1 MAGPSSTPDDD
12 ALAAAR
18 QRLIDKLLRHSR
30 CGEVLDHPALPSLIT
45 VRQDEVQRS
54 VCGVY
59 EPCVALVV
67 QGRKSVDI
75 GDRTLVYDAHSCFVT
90 PLDLPGVATILE
102 ASAEKPFLSLALRI
116 DMREVATLL
125 LEGALPPA
133 PRLSG
138 DTRAMATTVITAPL
152 LDAFDRLLGLLDAPG
167 DARTLAPLI
176 QREITYRLLTGEVGW
191 RLRQIAT
198 ADSQGQQVARAIELL
213 RGRYTEPLRIEDLAR
228 AANMGVSTL
237 HHHFKALTGM
247 SPLQYQKQLRLAE
260 ARRLM
265 LAERLDASTAAY
277 RVGYESPSQFS
288 REYSRQFGAPPMRD
302 IAGMRARRGRSAGG
316 DGLTRPRR
324 LRAAGR
330 RSSRPSS
337 STRRPS

>member
-1 MAGPSSTPDDD
+1 MAGLSPITPTTPADDD
-12 ALAAAR
+12 GLAAPR

-30 CGEVLDHPALPSLIT
+30 SGEVLNHPALPSLML
-45 VRQDEVQRS
+45 VRQDEVQQS
-54 VCGVY
+54 ICAVY

-75 GDRTLVYDAHSCFVT
+75 GDRTLTYDAHSCFVT
-90 PLDLPGVATILE
+90 PLDLPAVATILE
-102 ASAEKPFLSLALRI
+102 ASPERPFLSMALRI
-116 DMREVATLL
+116 DMREVAELL
-125 LEGALPPA
+125 LEGALPAA
-133 PRLSG
+133 PRVSDDLRA

-152 LDAFDRLLGLLDAPG
+152 LDAFDRLLGLLDEPG
-167 DARTLAPLI
+167 HARPLAPLI

-191 RLRQIAT
+191 RVRQIAT
-198 ADSQGQQVARAIELL
+198 ADSQGQLVARAIGLL
-213 RGRYTEPLRIEDLAR
+213 RERYTEPLRIEDLAR

-247 SPLQYQKQLRLAE
+247 SPLQFQKQLRLAE

-265 LAERLDASTAAY
+265 LGERLDASTAAY

-302 IAGMRARRGRSAGG
+302 IAGMLASASAVMG
-316 DGLTRPRR
+316 
-324 LRAAGR
+324 
-330 RSSRPSS
+330 
-337 STRRPS
+337 

>member
-1 MAGPSSTPDDD
+1 MPGPILAALPDDD
-12 ALAAAR
+12 GLAAPR

-30 CGEVLDHPALPSLIT
+30 TGEVLNHAALPALIT
-45 VRQDEVQRS
+45 VRQDEAQS
-54 VCGVY
+54 SICGVY

-75 GDRTLVYDAHSCFVT
+75 GDRTLSYDAHSCFVT
-90 PLDLPGVATILE
+90 PLDLPGVATIQE

-125 LEGALPPA
+125 LDGALPAA
-133 PRLSG
+133 PRPSG
-138 DTRAMATTVITAPL
+138 DTRAMATTVITPAL

-167 DARTLAPLI
+167 DARALAPLI

-198 ADSQGQQVARAIELL
+198 ADSQGQLVARAIGLL
-213 RGRYTEPLRIEDLAR
+213 RERYTEPLRIEDLAR
-228 AANMGVSTL
+228 AAHMGVSTL

-302 IAGMRARRGRSAGG
+302 IAGV
-316 DGLTRPRR
+316 
-324 LRAAGR
+324 RAAAPEVMG
-330 RSSRPSS
+330 
-337 STRRPS
+337 

>member
-1 MAGPSSTPDDD
+1 MPGPTSAPDDD
-12 ALAAAR
+12 ALAGSR
-18 QRLIDKLLRHSR
+18 QRLIHKLLRHSR
-30 CGEVLDHPALPSLIT
+30 CGEVLNHRALPSLIT
-45 VRQDEVQRS
+45 VRQDEVQSS

-90 PLDLPGVATILE
+90 PLDLPGVATILD
-102 ASAEKPFLSLALRI
+102 ASPERPFLSLALRI
-116 DMREVATLL
+116 DMHEVATLML
-125 LEGALPPA
+125 DGALPAA
-133 PRLSG
+133 PRPSG
-138 DTRAMATTVITAPL
+138 DTRAMATTTITPPL
-152 LDAFDRLLGLLDAPG
+152 LDAFDRLLGLLDSPA
-167 DARTLAPLI
+167 DAATLAPLI
-176 QREITYRLLTGEVGW
+176 QREISYRLLTGEVGW

-198 ADSQGQQVARAIELL
+198 ADGQGHGVARAIELL
-213 RGRYTEPLRIEDLAR
+213 RKRYTEPLRVEDLAR
-228 AANMGVSTL
+228 AAAMGLSTL

-302 IAGMRARRGRSAGG
+302 IAVMRAGAGEAPAVMG
-316 DGLTRPRR
+316 
-324 LRAAGR
+324 
-330 RSSRPSS
+330 
-337 STRRPS
+337 

>member
-1 MAGPSSTPDDD
+1 MLGLPSDPDAD
-12 ALAAAR
+12 ALAATR
-18 QRLIDKLLRHSR
+18 QRLVDKLLRHSR
-30 CGEVLDHPALPSLIT
+30 SGEVLNHPALPALIT
-45 VRQDEVQRS
+45 VRQDEVQGS

-75 GDRTLVYDAHSCFVT
+75 GDRTLVYDERSCFVT
-90 PLDLPGVATILE
+90 SLDLPGVATILE

-116 DMREVATLL
+116 DMREIATLL
-125 LEGALPPA
+125 LDGALPAA
-133 PRLSG
+133 PRPSG
-138 DTRAMATTVITAPL
+138 DTRAMATTTITPAL
-152 LDAFDRLLGLLDAPG
+152 LDAFDRLIGLLDAPA
-167 DARTLAPLI
+167 DAPALAPLV

-198 ADSQGQQVARAIELL
+198 AEGQGHGVARAIALL
-213 RGRYTEPLRIEDLAR
+213 RQRYTEPLRIEDLAR
-228 AANMGVSTL
+228 AAAMGVSTL

-247 SPLQYQKQLRLAE
+247 SPLQFQKQLRLAE

-302 IAGMRARRGRSAGG
+302 IAGMRAG
-316 DGLTRPRR
+316 
-324 LRAAGR
+324 AAEAPAVMG
-330 RSSRPSS
+330 
-337 STRRPS
+337 

>member
-1 MAGPSSTPDDD
+1 MPGSTSAPDDE
-12 ALAAAR
+12 ALAASR
-18 QRLIDKLLRHSR
+18 QRLIDKLMRHSR
-30 CGEVLDHPALPSLIT
+30 SGEVLNHPALPSLIT
-45 VRQDEVQRS
+45 VRQDEEQSS

-102 ASAEKPFLSLALRI
+102 ASPERPFLSLALRI
-116 DMREVATLL
+116 DMREVATLM
-125 LEGALPPA
+125 LEGVPPPA
-133 PRLSG
+133 PRTSA
-138 DTRAMATTVITAPL
+138 DTRAMATTTITPPL

-167 DARTLAPLI
+167 DAGALAPLI
-176 QREITYRLLTGEVGW
+176 QREISYRLLTGEVGW

-198 ADSQGQQVARAIELL
+198 DGQGHGVARAIELL
-213 RGRYTEPLRIEDLAR
+213 RKRYTEPLRIDDLAR
-228 AANMGVSTL
+228 AAAMAVSTL

-302 IAGMRARRGRSAGG
+302 IAGMRAAVPEVIG
-316 DGLTRPRR
+316 
-324 LRAAGR
+324 
-330 RSSRPSS
+330 
-337 STRRPS
+337 

>member
-1 MAGPSSTPDDD
+1 MPGSASVPADE

-18 QRLIDKLLRHSR
+18 QRLIAKMLRHSR
-30 CGEVLDHPALPSLIT
+30 RGEVLNHPALPSLIT
-45 VRQDEVQRS
+45 VRQDEVQSS

-90 PLDLPGVATILE
+90 SLDLPGVATILE
-102 ASAEKPFLSLALRI
+102 ASSEKPFLSLALRI

-125 LEGALPPA
+125 LEGTLPALPQPA
-133 PRLSG
+133 G
-138 DTRAMATTVITAPL
+138 DTRAMATTTITPAL
-152 LDAFDRLLGLLDAPG
+152 LDAFDRLLGLLDAPA

-176 QREITYRLLTGEVGW
+176 QREITYRLMTGDAGW

-198 ADSQGQQVARAIELL
+198 ANSQGQLIARAIELL
-213 RGRYTEPLRIEDLAR
+213 RARYTEPLRVDDLAR
-228 AANMGVSTL
+228 AAAMGVSTL

-288 REYSRQFGAPPMRD
+288 REYSRQFGAPPVRD
-302 IAGMRARRGRSAGG
+302 IAG
-316 DGLTRPRR
+316 
-324 LRAAGR
+324 LRAAAPESVG
-330 RSSRPSS
+330 
-337 STRRPS
+337 

>member
-1 MAGPSSTPDDD
+1 MGAMPGPTPT
-12 ALAAAR
+12 ALADEGLAAPR
-18 QRLIDKLLRHSR
+18 QRLIDKLLRHARS
-30 CGEVLDHPALPSLIT
+30 GEVLNHPALPALMM

-102 ASAEKPFLSLALRI
+102 ASPERPFLSMALRI
-116 DMREVATLL
+116 DMREVAALM
-125 LEGALPPA
+125 LEGALPVA
-133 PRLSG
+133 PRASDDG
-138 DTRAMATTVITAPL
+138 RADTRAMATTTITPPL
-152 LDAFDRLLGLLDAPG
+152 LDAFDRLLGLLDTPA
-167 DARTLAPLI
+167 DARLLAPLI

-191 RLRQIAT
+191 RVRQIAT
-198 ADSQGQQVARAIELL
+198 ADSQGQLVARAIELL
-213 RGRYTEPLRIEDLAR
+213 RARYTEPLRIEDLAR
-228 AANMGVSTL
+228 TANMGVSTL

-265 LAERLDASTAAY
+265 LGERLDASTAAY

-302 IAGMRARRGRSAGG
+302 IAGMRAASPEVPAVMG
-316 DGLTRPRR
+316 
-324 LRAAGR
+324 
-330 RSSRPSS
+330 
-337 STRRPS
+337 